1 MANTQTPHFNLS
13 PTDGIF
19 MNENAPSSKMYHNI
33 GQLRTPY
40 IGKTA
45 NFKSAQGDYGPPQ
58 RTVYY
63 TPSNPVYPYPMMEDW
78 ASEQYLP
85 GWGCVNGSPYKYPSY
100 DYSVPNSAFVPPN
113 YFSPKTKL
121 PQGKFIPTSQTYGKK
136 LIQNIVQPVR
146 EDIMPVEYRR
156 EKPTE
161 NFKYMDVLH
170 DNIQYNDDHSYRK
183 YISLKDSYTPLTKY
197 MPPYKDGEKWKI

>member
-13 PTDGIF
+13 PTDGVF
-19 MNENAPSSKMYHNI
+19 MNENVDRRYHNI

-40 IGKTA
+40 IGKTS
-45 NFKSAQGDYGPPQ
+45 NFKSSQGDYGPPQ

-85 GWGCVNGSPYKYPSY
+85 GMGCVNGSPYKYPTY
-100 DYSVPNSAFVPPN
+100 DYSVPSSAFVPPN

-121 PQGKFIPTSQTYGKK
+121 PQGQYVPPSQTYGKK
-136 LIQNIVQPVR
+136 LIQNIVKPVR
-146 EDIMPVEYRR
+146 EDIMPIEYYQ
-156 EKPTE
+156 EKPVE
-161 NFKYMDVLH
+161 NFKFVNIVK
-170 DNIQYNDDHSYRK
+170 DNIRYHQDHPYRE
-183 YISLKDSYTPLTKY
+183 YVTLEASYTPPTNY
-197 MPPYKDGEKWKI
+197 MPPYVDGEKWKI